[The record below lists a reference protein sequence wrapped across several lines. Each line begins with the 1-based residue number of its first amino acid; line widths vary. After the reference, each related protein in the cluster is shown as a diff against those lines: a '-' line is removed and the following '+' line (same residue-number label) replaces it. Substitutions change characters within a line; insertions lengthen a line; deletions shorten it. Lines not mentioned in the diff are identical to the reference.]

1 MVSKRL
7 KSISSLINYG
17 EDIID
22 IGCDHGL
29 LDIYLTL
36 ECGCHCSC
44 CDVNS
49 NIVNRAISNIKK
61 YNLLDSIN
69 VFVGNG
75 FDDLG
80 LSYNQVMV
88 MSGMGTSTIL
98 RILEKNKTH
107 DIICQTNTDLYSL
120 RKGICEMGY
129 CISSEDIVFDNGRYY
144 ISVRFSI
151 GSSNYTYDE
160 LLLGP
165 CLIKSDSKIF
175 HDYIN
180 NLYKKIIGGYNKSI
194 LFESN
199 NSELELMVNCLKK
212 YIKSQS

>member
-1 MVSKRL
+1 MFSLRL

-36 ECGCHCSC
+36 EYGCHCSC

-49 NIVNRAISNIKK
+49 GIVDRAISNISK
-61 YNLLDSIN
+61 YGLLDSIN

-75 FDDLG
+75 FDDLNI
-80 LSYNQVMV
+80 SYDTVMI

-98 RILEKNKTH
+98 KILENNKTR

-120 RKGICEMGY
+120 RKGVCSMGY
-129 CISSEDIVFDNGRYY
+129 YIVSEDIVFDNNRYY
-144 ISVRFSI
+144 VSIRFSKGI
-151 GSSNYTYDE
+151 RNYSYDE
-160 LLLGP
+160 YLLGP
-165 CLIKSDSKIF
+165 CLISSNSSIF
-175 HDYIN
+175 KDYV
-180 NLYKKIIGGYNKSI
+180 LCLYNKNIKGFNKSKEFNGSGFND
-194 LFESN
+194 LN
-199 NSELELMVNCLKK
+199 LMINCLKK
-212 YIKSQS
+212 YI